1 MARSF
6 RAACG
11 AAVLVG
17 SFVLSM
23 TAPAAGVDNPWS
35 PAPSMATARADHTA
49 TLLGNGEVLLAGGQG
64 PGGSALASCE
74 LYDPTTNT
82 WSPAASMAQAR
93 FSHTATLLGNGK
105 VLVVGGR
112 ADSTGLASAE
122 LYDPATNTWWSA
134 GSMTTDRA
142 DHTATLLENGEVLV
156 AGGTGGGSPNP
167 LATAELY
174 DPATNTWLRAASMR
188 SGHDGATATLLGNGR
203 VRVAGSFVKASAR
216 ADIYDPAMNKWFV
229 AAPMADDRSFHT
241 ATLLGNGKVL
251 VAGGDSFP
259 EGDVASAELYDPAT
273 NTWSSA
279 GSMTTAR
286 DSHTA
291 TLLGSGKVLVA
302 GGYNFQPPN
311 GSIELDSAELFELG
325 ASTVEESD
333 LGVQYDGWVGYTD
346 PSANGG
352 AYRASKKAKDTV
364 KFTFAGTSMTWVSRS
379 GPDRGMAS
387 VTIGGVSEGTFDLY
401 TPSPGAYSVTFV
413 GLANAPH
420 AIVVKVLG
428 AKNAASTDTG
438 VPVDAFTV
446 GAVTTQESS
455 PSVKLG
461 NWAGQSDA
469 NASGGTYRISGT
481 AGAQVTLPF
490 TGTAIDW
497 VTALGPVYGQAQ
509 VLIDGVSKGTVDLY
523 QAASQW
529 KVLQSYTG
537 LSSGPHTIVVKV
549 TGTKNTSS
557 TGTGVVVDAFVV
569 HP

>member
-1 MARSF
+1 
-6 RAACG
+6 
-11 AAVLVG
+11 
-17 SFVLSM
+17 
-23 TAPAAGVDNPWS
+23 
-35 PAPSMATARADHTA
+35 
-49 TLLGNGEVLLAGGQG
+49 
-64 PGGSALASCE
+64 
-74 LYDPTTNT
+74 
-82 WSPAASMAQAR
+82 
-93 FSHTATLLGNGK
+93 
-105 VLVVGGR
+105 
-112 ADSTGLASAE
+112 
-122 LYDPATNTWWSA
+122 
-134 GSMTTDRA
+134 
-142 DHTATLLENGEVLV
+142 
-156 AGGTGGGSPNP
+156 
-167 LATAELY
+167 
-174 DPATNTWLRAASMR
+174 MR
-188 SGHDGATATLLGNGR
+188 SGHDGAAATLLGNGR
-203 VRVAGSFVKASAR
+203 VLVAGSFVTASAK

-229 AAPMADDRSFHT
+229 AAPMANDRSFHT

-251 VAGGDSFP
+251 VAGGSSFP
-259 EGDVASAELYDPAT
+259 EGEVASAELYDPAT

-279 GSMTTAR
+279 GSMAQARDNHTATLLGNGTVLVAGGFDKNTSVASAELYDPVANTWSSAGSMAQAR

-291 TLLGSGKVLVA
+291 TLLGNAKVLVA
-302 GGYNFQPPN
+302 GGYYFQPQN
-311 GSIELDSAELFELG
+311 LIDLASAELFELG

-364 KFTFAGTSMTWVSRS
+364 KFTFAGTSVTWVSRS

-387 VTIGGVSEGTFDLY
+387 VTIDGVSEGTFDLY

-428 AKNAASTDTG
+428 MKNAASTDTG

-446 GAVTTQESS
+446 GSVTTQESS

-481 AGAQVTLPF
+481 AGAQVTFSF

-497 VTALGPVYGQAQ
+497 VTALGPAYGQAQ

-537 LSSGPHTIVVKV
+537 LTPGSHTIVVKV

>member
-1 MARSF
+1 MARRF

-11 AAVLVG
+11 AAALVG

-23 TAPAAGVDNPWS
+23 TAPATGVDNPWS

-64 PGGSALASCE
+64 PGGVALASCE

-134 GSMTTDRA
+134 GSMTTARD
-142 DHTATLLENGEVLV
+142 DHTATLLGNGEVLV
-156 AGGTGGGSPNP
+156 AGGFDN
-167 LATAELY
+167 
-174 DPATNTWLRAASMR
+174 NT
-188 SGHDGATATLLGNGR
+188 
-203 VRVAGSFVKASAR
+203 
-216 ADIYDPAMNKWFV
+216 
-229 AAPMADDRSFHT
+229 
-241 ATLLGNGKVL
+241 
-251 VAGGDSFP
+251 
-259 EGDVASAELYDPAT
+259 DVASAELYDPAT

-279 GSMTTAR
+279 GSMATAR

-446 GAVTTQESS
+446 GSVTTQESS

-557 TGTGVVVDAFVV
+557 TGTGVVVDAFV
-569 HP
+569 

>member
-49 TLLGNGEVLLAGGQG
+49 TLLGNGE
-64 PGGSALASCE
+64 
-74 LYDPTTNT
+74 
-82 WSPAASMAQAR
+82 
-93 FSHTATLLGNGK
+93 

-156 AGGTGGGSPNP
+156 AGGTGGGSINP

-203 VRVAGSFVKASAR
+203 VLVAGSFVTASAK

-251 VAGGDSFP
+251 VAGGYSFP
-259 EGDVASAELYDPAT
+259 ERDVA
-273 NTWSSA
+273 
-279 GSMTTAR
+279 
-286 DSHTA
+286 
-291 TLLGSGKVLVA
+291 
-302 GGYNFQPPN
+302 
-311 GSIELDSAELFELG
+311 SAELFELG

-446 GAVTTQESS
+446 GSVTTQESS

-509 VLIDGVSKGTVDLY
+509 VLIDGVSKG
-523 QAASQW
+523 
-529 KVLQSYTG
+529 
-537 LSSGPHTIVVKV
+537 
-549 TGTKNTSS
+549 
-557 TGTGVVVDAFVV
+557 
-569 HP
+569 

>member
-64 PGGSALASCE
+64 PGGVALASCE

-156 AGGTGGGSPNP
+156 AGGTGGGSINP

-203 VRVAGSFVKASAR
+203 VLVAGSFVTASAK

-279 GSMTTAR
+279 GSMATAR

-387 VTIGGVSEGTFDLY
+387 VTI
-401 TPSPGAYSVTFV
+401 
-413 GLANAPH
+413 
-420 AIVVKVLG
+420 
-428 AKNAASTDTG
+428 
-438 VPVDAFTV
+438 
-446 GAVTTQESS
+446 
-455 PSVKLG
+455 
-461 NWAGQSDA
+461 
-469 NASGGTYRISGT
+469 
-481 AGAQVTLPF
+481 
-490 TGTAIDW
+490 
-497 VTALGPVYGQAQ
+497 
-509 VLIDGVSKGTVDLY
+509 DGVSRGTVDLY
-523 QAASQW
+523 TASTQW
-529 KVLQSYTG
+529 LVHESYTG

-549 TGTKNTSS
+549 TGTKNPSS
-557 TGTGVVVDAFVV
+557 TGTGVVVDAFIV

>member
-1 MARSF
+1 
-6 RAACG
+6 
-11 AAVLVG
+11 
-17 SFVLSM
+17 
-23 TAPAAGVDNPWS
+23 
-35 PAPSMATARADHTA
+35 
-49 TLLGNGEVLLAGGQG
+49 
-64 PGGSALASCE
+64 
-74 LYDPTTNT
+74 
-82 WSPAASMAQAR
+82 
-93 FSHTATLLGNGK
+93 
-105 VLVVGGR
+105 
-112 ADSTGLASAE
+112 
-122 LYDPATNTWWSA
+122 
-134 GSMTTDRA
+134 
-142 DHTATLLENGEVLV
+142 
-156 AGGTGGGSPNP
+156 
-167 LATAELY
+167 
-174 DPATNTWLRAASMR
+174 
-188 SGHDGATATLLGNGR
+188 
-203 VRVAGSFVKASAR
+203 
-216 ADIYDPAMNKWFV
+216 
-229 AAPMADDRSFHT
+229 
-241 ATLLGNGKVL
+241 
-251 VAGGDSFP
+251 
-259 EGDVASAELYDPAT
+259 
-273 NTWSSA
+273 
-279 GSMTTAR
+279 
-286 DSHTA
+286 
-291 TLLGSGKVLVA
+291 
-302 GGYNFQPPN
+302 
-311 GSIELDSAELFELG
+311 
-325 ASTVEESD
+325 
-333 LGVQYDGWVGYTD
+333 
-346 PSANGG
+346 
-352 AYRASKKAKDTV
+352 
-364 KFTFAGTSMTWVSRS
+364 
-379 GPDRGMAS
+379 MAS

-446 GAVTTQESS
+446 GSVTTQESS